1 MTIRRIVARVSMIC
15 LIPALA
21 LAQDTPAGAPDAAP
35 GASVLQVHDA
45 PDQIIHVTTRI
56 RHTTVIQLPHARPF
70 SISLWAT
77 PNTGTCPAP
86 RISPF

>member
-15 LIPALA
+15 LIPTLA
-21 LAQDTPAGAPDAAP
+21 LAQDTPAGAADAAP

-45 PDQIIHVTTRI
+45 PDQIIHVNTRI
-56 RHTTVIQLPHARPF
+56 RHTTVIQLPHARTF
-70 SISLWAT
+70 SILLWAT
-77 PNTGTCPAP
+77 PSTGTCPAP